1 MAAAPASSDEDV
13 TRGEVARGAG
23 LVGLSRAAALIE
35 VVAQP
40 LFIWLFGLPTY
51 GIYVALWAAI
61 NFVEN
66 VVDLSLTSALQRL
79 VPTGDEEEAHA
90 AVKAALLVTV
100 LPAAAIA
107 LLVTLNAGWVA
118 SFFHAAPADKAIL
131 PTAIALFAWGL
142 PLWTFI
148 EIATSAARARR
159 AFGPEIRLRLFWEQI
174 ARIAF
179 ALAFF
184 GLGAGGLG
192 LVLAHLGS
200 LTLTA
205 FLCLPLL
212 ARFYD
217 PRLLVRARIRGG
229 GVRLLLTTGL
239 ALLPANA
246 ARRFLVDGPAVI
258 INLLLPGTRGAEASG
273 LFEIARKLATLPLA
287 VRQAFQY
294 VMAPVAAHQAR
305 ADRSRIAPLYR
316 FASRLSTALVVPL
329 AGWLAFAGPDILSL
343 YRPEVMAALPLLYIL
358 VAARAAEA
366 IVGPATPIVEM
377 TGHRILPLV
386 NSLVGVAS
394 WAALSLWLV
403 PLYGAP
409 GMAVAVGAATVAIAY
424 MATLELQL
432 TERLSPF
439 DRKLFLGLGTALAGV
454 ALMALAA
461 DLTRGPLRFASVTFL
476 WALASWCAVRLGLV
490 RGDREALGALARTLR
505 LVPPAPG
512 PSSK

>member
-1 MAAAPASSDEDV
+1 MAATPPADPSEEAV

-35 VVAQP
+35 AVAQP
-40 LFIWLFGLPTY
+40 IYIWLYGLPAY

-66 VVDLSLTSALQRL
+66 IVDLSLTSALQRI
-79 VPTGDEEEAHA
+79 VPTEDEERAHA
-90 AVKAALLVTV
+90 SVKAALLVTV
-100 LPAAAIA
+100 LPAAGIA

-118 SFFHAAPADKAIL
+118 SFFHAAPADKATL
-131 PTAIALFAWGL
+131 PAAVALFAWGL

-179 ALAFF
+179 ALGFF
-184 GLGAGGLG
+184 GLGAGSLG

-205 FLCLPLL
+205 LLCGPLL
-212 ARFYD
+212 ARYYQ
-217 PRLLVRARIRGG
+217 PRRLLHAR
-229 GVRLLLTTGL
+229 VSAADLRLLLTTGL
-239 ALLPANA
+239 ALLPSNA
-246 ARRFLVDGPAVI
+246 ARRFLIDGPAMI
-258 INLLLPGTRGAEASG
+258 INMLLPGARGADASG

-294 VMAPVAAHQAR
+294 VMAPLAAHQAR
-305 ADRSRIAPLYR
+305 ADRARIAPLYR

-329 AGWLAFAGPDILSL
+329 AGWLAFAGPDILSI
-343 YRPEVMAALPLLYIL
+343 YRPEVGDALPLLYIL

-386 NSLVGVAS
+386 NSFVGVAS
-394 WAALSLWLV
+394 WAALSIWLV

-409 GMAVAVGAATVAIAY
+409 GMAIAVGVATVAIAY

-439 DRKLFLGLGTALAGV
+439 DRKLFLGLGIALAGV
-454 ALMALAA
+454 GLMALAA
-461 DLTRGPLRFASVTFL
+461 KHSRGPVRFASVTFL

-505 LVPPAPG
+505 LVSARAKP
-512 PSSK
+512 

>member
-1 MAAAPASSDEDV
+1 MAASPPPDPDENV

-23 LVGLSRAAALIE
+23 LVGLSRSAALIE
-35 VVAQP
+35 VVSQP
-40 LFIWLFGLPTY
+40 LFIWLYGLPTY

-66 VVDLSLTSALQRL
+66 VVDLSLTSALQRI
-79 VPTGDEEEAHA
+79 VPTGDEDEAHG
-90 AVKAALLVTV
+90 AVKAAFLVTV

-118 SFFHAAPADKAIL
+118 GFFSAAPADKAHL
-131 PTAIALFAWGL
+131 PTAVALFAWGL

-179 ALAFF
+179 AVGLF
-184 GLGAGGLG
+184 GLGAGSLG

-200 LTLTA
+200 LSLTA
-205 FLCLPLL
+205 LLCLPLL

-217 PRLLVRARIRGG
+217 PRRLVRARIDGRAF
-229 GVRLLLTTGL
+229 RLLLTTGL
-239 ALLPANA
+239 ALLPSNA
-246 ARRFLVDGPAVI
+246 SRRFLIDGPAVI
-258 INLLLPGTRGAEASG
+258 INVLLPGARGAIGAG

-305 ADRSRIAPLYR
+305 ADRAAIAPLYH

-329 AGWLAFAGPDILSL
+329 AGWLAFAGPDILSI

-386 NSLVGVAS
+386 NSLVGVAT
-394 WAALSLWLV
+394 WAALCVLLV
-403 PLYGAP
+403 PRWGAP
-409 GMAVAVGAATVAIAY
+409 GMAVAVGVATVAIAY
-424 MATLELQL
+424 CATLELQL
-432 TERLSPF
+432 TEGLTPF
-439 DRKLFLGLGTALAGV
+439 DRKLFLGLAVALAGV
-454 ALMALAA
+454 GLMALAA
-461 DLTRGPLRFASVTFL
+461 WATRGPARFASVTLL
-476 WALASWCAVRLGLV
+476 WAASSWCAVRLGLV
-490 RGDREALGALARTLR
+490 RGDREALGALSRSLR
-505 LVPPAPG
+505 LVPRAPR
-512 PSSK
+512 P

>member
-1 MAAAPASSDEDV
+1 MAATPASEESV

-35 VVAQP
+35 AVAQP
-40 LFIWLFGLPTY
+40 VYIWLFGLPAY

-61 NFVEN
+61 NFAEN
-66 VVDLSLTSALQRL
+66 LVDLSLTNALQRI
-79 VPTGDEEEAHA
+79 VPTADEEKAHA

-107 LLVTLNAGWVA
+107 LLVTLNASWVA
-118 SFFHAAPADKAIL
+118 GFFSAAPADKATL
-131 PTAIALFAWGL
+131 PAAVALFAWGL
-142 PLWTFI
+142 PLWTFV

-179 ALAFF
+179 ALGFF
-184 GLGAGGLG
+184 GLGAGSLG

-205 FLCLPLL
+205 LLCLPLL
-212 ARFYD
+212 ARFYQ
-217 PRLLVRARIRGG
+217 PRRLLRARVTRADLG
-229 GVRLLLTTGL
+229 LLLTTGL

-246 ARRFLVDGPAVI
+246 ARRLLVDAPAVI
-258 INLLLPGTRGAEASG
+258 INVLLPGTKGAVASG

-294 VMAPVAAHQAR
+294 VMAPLAAHQAR
-305 ADRSRIAPLYR
+305 ADRAALAPLYR

-329 AGWLAFAGPDILSL
+329 AGWLAFAGPDILSI
-343 YRPEVMAALPLLYIL
+343 YRPEVEQALPLLYIL

-386 NSLVGVAS
+386 NSFVGVAT
-394 WAALSLWLV
+394 WAALALLLV
-403 PLYGAP
+403 PRWGAA
-409 GMAVAVGAATVAIAY
+409 GMAVAVGTATVAIAY
-424 MATLELQL
+424 AATLELQL
-432 TERLSPF
+432 TERLTPF
-439 DRKLFLGLGTALAGV
+439 DRKLFLGLAVALAGV
-454 ALMALAA
+454 GLMGLAA
-461 DLTRGPLRFASVTFL
+461 SLTRGPMRFAAVTLL
-476 WALASWCAVRLGLV
+476 WAGASWCAVRLGLV

-505 LVPPAPG
+505 LVPRAGKP
-512 PSSK
+512 

>member
-1 MAAAPASSDEDV
+1 MSSTPTAAPPDDAV

-35 VVAQP
+35 VVSQP
-40 LFIWLFGLPTY
+40 LFIWLYGLPTY

-61 NFVEN
+61 NFAEN
-66 VVDLSLTSALQRL
+66 VVDLSLTSALQRI

-118 SFFHAAPADKAIL
+118 SFFSAAPADKATL
-131 PTAIALFAWGL
+131 ATAVALFAWGL

-148 EIATSAARARR
+148 EISTSAARARR

-179 ALAFF
+179 ALGFF
-184 GLGAGGLG
+184 GLGAGSLG

-205 FLCLPLL
+205 LLCVPLL

-217 PRLLVRARIRGG
+217 GRRLLRARIGG
-229 GVRLLLTTGL
+229 RAFRLLLTTGL
-239 ALLPANA
+239 ALLPSNA
-246 ARRFLVDGPAVI
+246 SRRFLVDGPAVI
-258 INLLLPGTRGAEASG
+258 INILLPGERGAIAAG

-287 VRQAFQY
+287 VRQAFHY

-305 ADRSRIAPLYR
+305 ADRARIAPLYR

-329 AGWLAFAGPDILSL
+329 AGWLAFAGPDILSI

-377 TGHRILPLV
+377 TGHRVLPLV

-394 WAALSLWLV
+394 WAILSLWLV
-403 PLYGAP
+403 PRYGAP
-409 GMAVAVGAATVAIAY
+409 GMAAAVGFATVAIAY

-439 DRKLFLGLGTALAGV
+439 DRKLFLGLGVALAGV
-454 ALMALAA
+454 GLMALAA
-461 DLTRGPLRFASVTFL
+461 DATRGPVRFACVTSL
-476 WALASWCAVRLGLV
+476 WALASWSAVRLGLV
-490 RGDREALGALARTLR
+490 RGDREALGAVARKLR
-505 LVPPAPG
+505 LVPAPPA
-512 PSSK
+512 K

>member
-1 MAAAPASSDEDV
+1 MAASPPPTEDSV

-35 VVAQP
+35 AVSQP
-40 LFIWLFGLPTY
+40 VFIWLYGLPAY
-51 GIYVALWAAI
+51 GIYVALWATI
-61 NFVEN
+61 NFAEN
-66 VVDLSLTSALQRL
+66 VVDLSLTNALQRI
-79 VPTGDEEEAHA
+79 VPTGDEAQAHA

-107 LLVTLNAGWVA
+107 LLVTLNAGWIA
-118 SFFHAAPADKAIL
+118 SFFHAAPVDKASL
-131 PTAIALFAWGL
+131 PTAVALFAWGL
-142 PLWTFI
+142 PLWTFV

-179 ALAFF
+179 ALGFF
-184 GLGAGGLG
+184 GLGAGSLG

-205 FLCLPLL
+205 LLCVPLL
-212 ARFYD
+212 ARFY
-217 PRLLVRARIRGG
+217 RLRALVGARITGPG
-229 GVRLLLTTGL
+229 LRLLLTTGL
-239 ALLPANA
+239 ALLPSNA
-246 ARRFLVDGPAVI
+246 SRRFLVDAPAMI
-258 INLLLPGTRGAEASG
+258 INLLLPGARGADAAG

-294 VMAPVAAHQAR
+294 VMAPLAAHQAR
-305 ADRSRIAPLYR
+305 ADRALIAPLYR

-329 AGWLAFAGPDILSL
+329 AGWLAFAGPDILSI
-343 YRPEVMAALPLLYIL
+343 YRPEVIAALPLLYIL

-386 NSLVGVAS
+386 NSFVGVAS

-409 GMAVAVGAATVAIAY
+409 GMAVAVGVATVAIAY

-439 DRKLFLGLGTALAGV
+439 DHKLFLGLGVALAGV
-454 ALMALAA
+454 GLMALAA
-461 DLTRGPLRFASVTFL
+461 SLTRGPARFACVTSL
-476 WALASWCAVRLGLV
+476 WAAASWCAVRLGLV
-490 RGDREALGALARTLR
+490 RGDREALGAVARSLR
-505 LVPPAPG
+505 LVPRSQKP
-512 PSSK
+512 

>member
-1 MAAAPASSDEDV
+1 MTPFEV
-13 TRGEVARGAG
+13 T
-23 LVGLSRAAALIE
+23 L
-35 VVAQP
+35 
-40 LFIWLFGLPTY
+40 
-51 GIYVALWAAI
+51 
-61 NFVEN
+61 
-66 VVDLSLTSALQRL
+66 
-79 VPTGDEEEAHA
+79 
-90 AVKAALLVTV
+90 
-100 LPAAAIA
+100 

-118 SFFHAAPADKAIL
+118 SFFHAAPVDKATL

-179 ALAFF
+179 ALGFF
-184 GLGAGGLG
+184 GLGAGSLG
-192 LVLAHLGS
+192 LVLAHLSS
-200 LTLTA
+200 LALTA
-205 FLCLPLL
+205 ALCVPLL

-217 PRLLVRARIRGG
+217 LRRLLSARIGG
-229 GVRLLLTTGL
+229 RAFRLLLTTGL
-239 ALLPANA
+239 ALLPSNA
-246 ARRFLVDGPAVI
+246 SRRFLIDAPALI
-258 INLLLPGTRGAEASG
+258 INILLPGARGAVAAG

-305 ADRSRIAPLYR
+305 ADRARIAPLYR

-329 AGWLAFAGPDILSL
+329 AGWLAFAGPDILSI
-343 YRPEVMAALPLLYIL
+343 YRPEVMDALPLLYIL

-403 PLYGAP
+403 PRYGAP
-409 GMAVAVGAATVAIAY
+409 GMAVAVGVATVAIAY

-439 DRKLFLGLGTALAGV
+439 DRKLFLGLGIALAGV
-454 ALMALAA
+454 GLMALAA
-461 DLTRGPLRFASVTFL
+461 DVTRGPVRFASVTLL

-505 LVPPAPG
+505 LVSAAPK
-512 PSSK
+512 P

>member
-1 MAAAPASSDEDV
+1 MSSTPSTPEDAV

-40 LFIWLFGLPTY
+40 LFIWLFGLPAY
-51 GIYVALWAAI
+51 GIYVALWASI
-61 NFVEN
+61 NFAEN
-66 VVDLSLTSALQRL
+66 IVDLSLTSALQRI
-79 VPTGDEEEAHA
+79 VPTGSEDQAHA

-118 SFFHAAPADKAIL
+118 AFFSAAPEDKATL

-148 EIATSAARARR
+148 EISTSAARARR

-179 ALAFF
+179 ALGFF
-184 GLGAGGLG
+184 GLGAGSLG

-205 FLCLPLL
+205 LLCVPLL

-217 PRLLVRARIRGG
+217 PRRLVRAPLRGRD
-229 GVRLLLTTGL
+229 VRLLLATGL
-239 ALLPANA
+239 ALLPSNA
-246 ARRFLVDGPAVI
+246 SRRFLVDGPAVI
-258 INLLLPGTRGAEASG
+258 INILLPGARGAVAAG

-305 ADRSRIAPLYR
+305 ADRTRIAPLYR

-329 AGWLAFAGPDILSL
+329 AGWLAFAGPDILSI
-343 YRPEVMAALPLLYIL
+343 YRPEVMEALPLLYIL

-386 NSLVGVAS
+386 NSLVGVAT

-403 PLYGAP
+403 PLWGAP
-409 GMAVAVGAATVAIAY
+409 GMAVAVGVATVAIAY
-424 MATLELQL
+424 AATLELKL
-432 TERLSPF
+432 TEGLSPF
-439 DRKLFLGLGTALAGV
+439 DRKLFLGLAVALAGV
-454 ALMALAA
+454 GLMALAA
-461 DLTRGPLRFASVTFL
+461 DWTRGPLRFASVTLL
-476 WALASWCAVRLGLV
+476 WAAASWCAVRLGLV
-490 RGDREALGALARTLR
+490 RGDREALGAVSRRLR
-505 LVPPAPG
+505 LVESPAKP
-512 PSSK
+512 

>member
-1 MAAAPASSDEDV
+1 
-13 TRGEVARGAG
+13 
-23 LVGLSRAAALIE
+23 L
-35 VVAQP
+35 
-40 LFIWLFGLPTY
+40 
-51 GIYVALWAAI
+51 
-61 NFVEN
+61 
-66 VVDLSLTSALQRL
+66 
-79 VPTGDEEEAHA
+79 
-90 AVKAALLVTV
+90 
-100 LPAAAIA
+100 IA
-107 LLVTLNAGWVA
+107 LVVTLNSGWVA
-118 SFFHAAPADKAIL
+118 SFFSAAPADKAVL
-131 PTAIALFAWGL
+131 PTAIAIFAWGL

-179 ALAFF
+179 ALGFF
-184 GLGAGGLG
+184 GLGAGSLG
-192 LVLAHLGS
+192 LVLAHLSS
-200 LTLTA
+200 LALTA
-205 FLCLPLL
+205 LLCVPLL
-212 ARFYD
+212 ARYYD
-217 PRLLVRARIRGG
+217 PRLLLRAPVTGKG
-229 GVRLLLTTGL
+229 LRLLLATGL

-246 ARRFLVDGPAVI
+246 ARRLLVDAPALI
-258 INLLLPGTRGAEASG
+258 INVLLPGARGAVASG

-305 ADRSRIAPLYR
+305 ADRAQLAPLYR

-329 AGWLAFAGPDILSL
+329 AGWLAFAGPDILSV
-343 YRPEVMAALPLLYIL
+343 YRPEVKAALPLLYIL

-386 NSLVGVAS
+386 NSLVGLLV
-394 WAALSLWLV
+394 WAGLSLVLV

-432 TERLSPF
+432 TEALSPF
-439 DRKLFLGLGTALAGV
+439 DRKLFLGLGVALAGV
-454 ALMALAA
+454 GLMALAEHF
-461 DLTRGPLRFASVTFL
+461 TRGPARFFAVTSL

-490 RGDREALGALARTLR
+490 RGDREALGAVARRLR
-505 LVPPAPG
+505 LI
-512 PSSK
+512 

>member
-1 MAAAPASSDEDV
+1 MAATPVDPSEESV

-23 LVGLSRAAALIE
+23 LAGLSRASALIE
-35 VVAQP
+35 AVAQP
-40 LFIWLFGLPTY
+40 VFIWLYGLPAY
-51 GIYVALWAAI
+51 GIYVTLWATI

-66 VVDLSLTSALQRL
+66 LVDLSLTSALQRI
-79 VPTGDEEEAHA
+79 VPTEDEAAAHG
-90 AVKAALLVTV
+90 AVKAALIVTV
-100 LPAAAIA
+100 LPAALIA

-118 SFFHAAPADKAIL
+118 AFFSAAPADKASL

-148 EIATSAARARR
+148 EIATSAVRARR

-179 ALAFF
+179 AAGFF
-184 GLGAGGLG
+184 GLGAGSLG
-192 LVLAHLGS
+192 LVLAHICS
-200 LTLTA
+200 LALTA
-205 FLCLPLL
+205 LLCLPLL

-217 PRLLVRARIRGG
+217 PRLLLKAPLTRSGL
-229 GVRLLLTTGL
+229 RLLVTSGV

-246 ARRFLVDGPAVI
+246 ARRLLVDAPVVI
-258 INLLLPGTRGAEASG
+258 INLLLPGALGAAAAG

-305 ADRSRIAPLYR
+305 ADRSAIAPLYR

-329 AGWLAFAGPDILSL
+329 AGWLAFAGPDILSV
-343 YRPEVMAALPLLYIL
+343 YRPEVKAALPLLYIL

-386 NSLVGVAS
+386 NSFVGVAI
-394 WAALSLWLV
+394 WAALGLALV
-403 PLYGAP
+403 PRYGAP
-409 GMAVAVGAATVAIAY
+409 GMAVAVGAGTVAIAY
-424 MATLELQL
+424 MATLELRL
-432 TERLSPF
+432 TERLTPF
-439 DRKLFLGLGTALAGV
+439 DRKLFLGLGVALAGV

-461 DLTRGPLRFASVTFL
+461 WQTRGPARFASVTGL
-476 WALASWCAVRLGLV
+476 WAAASWCAVRFGLV
-490 RGDREALGALARTLR
+490 RGDREALGALARR
-505 LVPPAPG
+505 LKLV
-512 PSSK
+512 